1 MRFKRIGKQYH
12 ILSILKTC
20 ISLWV
25 SVNIKNITDKHPTMR
40 YVTLCSKSDWS
51 IVLFML
57 FILFLMPYR
66 IKFQHECSS
75 YIKGVDV
82 KPIWCTVMWK
92 KISKFDK
99 GCIVRMQLLP
109 NSAFCGYF
117 DLIRFIRGF
126 ILNVNFTQ
134 QYVSKS
140 SSLSLAPSS
149 SELNLK

>member
-20 ISLWV
+20 ISIWV
-25 SVNIKNITDKHPTMR
+25 SVNIKILLTNTPQWDMW
-40 YVTLCSKSDWS
+40 LCSKSDWS

-82 KPIWCTVMWK
+82 KPLWCTVMWK

-140 SSLSLAPSS
+140 SSLSLTPSS

>member
-20 ISLWV
+20 ISIWV
-25 SVNIKNITDKHPTMR
+25 SVNIKILLTNTPQWDMWLYAQSQIE
-40 YVTLCSKSDWS
+40 
-51 IVLFML
+51 VLYYLL